1 MPCGD
6 AAAST
11 SVDLLDPTELLC
23 RFPPEAA
30 PGGPGGFPFPP
41 DANCTLARGTGRDAE
56 GGSPTFAGSAACDFP
71 QGEAEGGG
79 YAPYSEGENC
89 TFPGAT
95 LECHAGG
102 GAGACEPCR
111 AGRECPAEG
120 TVQPLPCEQ
129 GRYSPGGLAE
139 CRPCLPGL
147 YTPGE
152 GSSECSPCPGG
163 FECPDEATRSPV
175 RCLSPTFAAGG
186 NVACQNCTAGYTCA
200 QNGTETPDPCPGG
213 EFSSAGATACSE
225 CLSGTYSTGS
235 APECSPCPAGYI
247 CPNERTS
254 KPLPCSAGSSSSE
267 GSEECESCLEGSYS
281 PSDGSLCLPC
291 PAGTECKSQGMQ
303 IPTACTPG
311 SFSGWVINPSAFE
324 MPYDH
329 LNDSLW
335 PRALE
340 GGSQL
345 CLNCPRGYTCEET
358 MDRPELCPP
367 GTVTLTLNHMHCH
380 SCSPGTYCP
389 TPQLPP
395 LGCPEGSFS
404 LSGAAA
410 CTPCPAGHR
419 CPYRD
424 KNTAFPCRLGE
435 TAEEGQ
441 GFCSPCPPGRQC
453 PSTSDMSR
461 ITRCELG
468 TYSTGGQAFCT
479 PCPPGFACGYTTADD
494 MQECP
499 AGTFSAGGLFECA
512 ACPAGTFGPMPGATG
527 EGLCDKCPPGTFGS
541 QDTQTSEAEACSR
554 CPRGFYCQG
563 EGVTEPRECPPGL
576 TSNSGARSPEECA
589 PPPPAPPPPAPPPPP
604 PAPPPPPSP
613 PTLIA
618 TPPALTLALEP
629 LPGGPAIAST
639 GPGPL
644 QLVPALEQA
653 FREAVAWSVG
663 NYTGVA
669 VRAGDVNVRGVS
681 RPGTSSPS
689 SSSGPPTGRRRLS
702 QGDAGVTVHFSVSGV
717 TYAQAAAALEWD
729 LGAGLLKVP
738 AVVAST
744 SPGLACTPGH
754 SSMADEGVG
763 SVDGLA
769 CRPCEPGTSSADGS
783 ECVPCLEGEE
793 APFRGHSTCSLCGPG
808 AFAAQGGTAV
818 CTPCPPGSY
827 QGRAGAL
834 GCETCPYGTF
844 MTDTAATECLPC
856 TAFVDDFG
864 HSLDQWGRA
873 YVSEDSRTVCMANS
887 TPPEPPPVAVEREER
902 FGLVFVVATAAAG
915 GMALLLILGTGLKLY
930 SRDKLALKYSSVE
943 AFYDL
948 VAPGE
953 NVRQRGLDKSTEVKD
968 LEAARRDLHAG
979 ELHSAWGTVTKILA
993 RDPVQPAALHLAAVL
1008 CLRFGELPSAQ
1019 YLVKLAV
1026 RLNPRAEYCNTLGHL
1041 FCQSDDSVK
1050 GREQFEVATKR
1061 NPRLVSSYLN
1071 AGNLHFREGRVEDAL
1086 EMFETALEKEPA
1098 FFSALLNVAACYD
1111 SLGKLLLCRQTL
1123 GKALGVR
1130 PRDPT
1135 AWYFL
1140 GVCTLKL
1147 GDDLGA
1153 EKALRRCL
1161 QESEGRYAR
1170 AHVELGNI
1178 YLRNYRPKA
1187 AGECFLQALEQDPTS
1202 AGALSNLGI
1211 IEWSKRNMREAER
1224 YLQAAAECSRR
1235 HFPSQFNLSLFNM
1248 EKGELLEAAEHYEA
1262 AQELGGTEASD
1273 ELLALGTALK
1283 RKDPDLIDTPR
1294 AARSRRGANV
1304 AEAVRRAKLE
1314 LLGVFGNV
1322 QDGFTAD
1329 ELDGVLRDEAAG
1341 PHGGARPVD
1350 AVGVEGTPASMEASF
1365 GRLAPPAL
1373 SSSKGPQAP
1382 VRDLRQ
1388 LGRRW
1393 ESLIL
1398 VSTRMKGSDYL
1409 REAVH
1414 PNVAVVCFDWARE
1427 TLSGLLERCRQT
1439 LLGPGGVSQV
1449 DTVGLLSPGKPG
1461 KIGLVRGQRVTLESL
1476 ETPSME
1482 KFWRDLAALLAPRGE
1497 LHVLN
1502 LKGQDPASFKLL
1514 ARLKHKFSL
1523 PNVLASDDMMFLD
1536 SYAGTEGTDLTNAG
1550 RYFQLAKLQQWVGMP
1565 ELPKEDAEGAA
1576 PVAAAGKKG
1585 AHTVNIEASMEA
1597 ATKVKTVGRAYS
1609 AFVRKQLKQRSQA
1622 AGPPGAE
1629 EAAAPPSPE
1638 EAEAPP
1644 ISEEAQAPPRAE
1656 EGQSMTLPGE
1666 EPRPPRPQGGGE
1678 RGGQEGGGEDLEGAP
1693 PQPGAARPARG
1704 GLAAREGDAGVVDER
1719 NISKFFASA
1728 RAKAAKGGAA
1738 GAAGGRQLVRE
1749 ARYARA
1755 SLLLEL
1761 TREDFSTLA
1770 VQRYFLQELGEE
1782 LGVAASRFRIESF
1795 SSATGALVLKVVDKP
1810 GDTPLELLLD
1820 SLRSKSEQNTLLL
1833 DPIFGQPLLVHVDL
1847 PPPPPEAEAGAG
1859 AGEVSDDG
1867 RAAPLGP
1874 PGVPKAGH
1882 EGAEELS
1889 QGVWGPLAQAEDALL
1904 STGARGAEETTKVGG
1919 WRGREVRAYRRVILI
1934 SSRMARADL
1943 LAEAVL
1949 EDVGVVYVDWRH
1961 SSLERV
1967 LEDLWEAAGAKPGEP
1982 VPTGGLQA
1990 IGLATHW
1997 KPGAL
2002 GLVKSRRTSL
2012 RNLEQRPELR
2022 KFWAQATGLLDSGRD
2037 GEGKVDILTWGVEG
2051 CARSRQLLR
2060 RLEGLLSTPFR
2071 STEELSGV
2079 PWVSTQEE
2087 SEGGKPQMPPLC
2099 GGAVDAERYFD
2110 TERLQEWR
2118 EECGRTGIFALSAP
2132 KGRRPTPGELEDDGA
2147 MPARSSAGIS
2157 AGSGSGVVIPSL
2169 ERARSPTKRPRLPL
2183 LPLETLAGG
2192 GSEEAP
2198 PLLDAPAGGGGL
2210 PALPAADDA
2219 KLRWAVALPAPGKQA
2234 EAEAQ
2239 AMAVVTADREP
2250 LLTDLV
2256 VPPLRL
2262 REQVGGGDDSVG
2274 EGAPTEAGPEAG
2286 PPAAVDRWS
2295 IDENVKRWA
2304 KYENTGIWRQA

>member
-1 MPCGD
+1 M
-6 AAAST
+6 
-11 SVDLLDPTELLC
+11 
-23 RFPPEAA
+23 
-30 PGGPGGFPFPP
+30 
-41 DANCTLARGTGRDAE
+41 
-56 GGSPTFAGSAACDFP
+56 
-71 QGEAEGGG
+71 
-79 YAPYSEGENC
+79 
-89 TFPGAT
+89 
-95 LECHAGG
+95 
-102 GAGACEPCR
+102 
-111 AGRECPAEG
+111 
-120 TVQPLPCEQ
+120 
-129 GRYSPGGLAE
+129 
-139 CRPCLPGL
+139 
-147 YTPGE
+147 
-152 GSSECSPCPGG
+152 
-163 FECPDEATRSPV
+163 
-175 RCLSPTFAAGG
+175 
-186 NVACQNCTAGYTCA
+186 
-200 QNGTETPDPCPGG
+200 
-213 EFSSAGATACSE
+213 
-225 CLSGTYSTGS
+225 
-235 APECSPCPAGYI
+235 
-247 CPNERTS
+247 
-254 KPLPCSAGSSSSE
+254 
-267 GSEECESCLEGSYS
+267 
-281 PSDGSLCLPC
+281 
-291 PAGTECKSQGMQ
+291 
-303 IPTACTPG
+303 
-311 SFSGWVINPSAFE
+311 
-324 MPYDH
+324 
-329 LNDSLW
+329 
-335 PRALE
+335 
-340 GGSQL
+340 
-345 CLNCPRGYTCEET
+345 
-358 MDRPELCPP
+358 
-367 GTVTLTLNHMHCH
+367 
-380 SCSPGTYCP
+380 
-389 TPQLPP
+389 
-395 LGCPEGSFS
+395 
-404 LSGAAA
+404 
-410 CTPCPAGHR
+410 
-419 CPYRD
+419 
-424 KNTAFPCRLGE
+424 
-435 TAEEGQ
+435 
-441 GFCSPCPPGRQC
+441 
-453 PSTSDMSR
+453 
-461 ITRCELG
+461 
-468 TYSTGGQAFCT
+468 
-479 PCPPGFACGYTTADD
+479 
-494 MQECP
+494 
-499 AGTFSAGGLFECA
+499 
-512 ACPAGTFGPMPGATG
+512 
-527 EGLCDKCPPGTFGS
+527 
-541 QDTQTSEAEACSR
+541 
-554 CPRGFYCQG
+554 
-563 EGVTEPRECPPGL
+563 
-576 TSNSGARSPEECA
+576 
-589 PPPPAPPPPAPPPPP
+589 
-604 PAPPPPPSP
+604 
-613 PTLIA
+613 
-618 TPPALTLALEP
+618 
-629 LPGGPAIAST
+629 
-639 GPGPL
+639 
-644 QLVPALEQA
+644 
-653 FREAVAWSVG
+653 
-663 NYTGVA
+663 
-669 VRAGDVNVRGVS
+669 
-681 RPGTSSPS
+681 
-689 SSSGPPTGRRRLS
+689 
-702 QGDAGVTVHFSVSGV
+702 TVHFSVSGV
-717 TYAQAAAALEWD
+717 TYAQVAAALEWD
-729 LGAGLLKVP
+729 LRAGLLKIP

-754 SSMADEGVG
+754 SSVADEGVG

-769 CRPCEPGTSSADGS
+769 CRPCEPGTSSDDGS
-783 ECVPCLEGEE
+783 ECVPCIEGEE
-793 APFRGHSTCSLCGPG
+793 APFRGHSTCSLCEPG
-808 AFAAQGGTAV
+808 AFAAHGGTAV

-844 MTDTAATECLPC
+844 MTSTAAIECLPC
-856 TAFVDDFG
+856 TAFVDEFG

-953 NVRQRGLDKSTEVKD
+953 NVRQRGLDKSTEAKD

-993 RDPVQPAALHLAAVL
+993 RDPVQPAALHLASVL

-1041 FCQSDDSVK
+1041 LCQSDDSVR
-1050 GREQFEVATKR
+1050 GREQFEMAAKR

-1123 GKALGVR
+1123 GKALEVR
-1130 PRDPT
+1130 PRDPM

-1140 GVCTLKL
+1140 GVCTMKL

-1161 QESEGRYAR
+1161 LESEGRYAR

-1178 YLRNYRPKA
+1178 YLRNHRPKA
-1187 AGECFLQALEQDPTS
+1187 AGECFLLALEQDPSS

-1211 IEWSKRNMREAER
+1211 IEWSKRNVREAER
-1224 YLQAAAECSRR
+1224 YLQAAAECSRH
-1235 HFPSQFNLSLFNM
+1235 HFPSQFNLSLFSL
-1248 EKGELLEAAEHYEA
+1248 EKGELLEAAEHYEV

-1273 ELLALGTALK
+1273 ELLALGTVLK

-1314 LLGVFGNV
+1314 LFGVFGNA
-1322 QDGFTAD
+1322 QDGFTAG

-1341 PHGGARPVD
+1341 PRGSAPPVD
-1350 AVGVEGTPASMEASF
+1350 PVGVEGSPAFSEASF

-1373 SSSKGPQAP
+1373 TSLNGPQAP
-1382 VRDLRQ
+1382 LRDPHQ

-1502 LKGQDPASFKLL
+1502 LKGQDPANFKLL

-1523 PNVLASDDMMFLD
+1523 PKVLASDDMMFLD
-1536 SYAGTEGTDLTNAG
+1536 SYAGTEGTDLTNAA

-1565 ELPKEDAEGAA
+1565 ELSKEDAEGAA

-1585 AHTVNIEASMEA
+1585 AHAVNIEASMEA

-1609 AFVRKQLKQRSQA
+1609 AFVRKQLKQRSL
-1622 AGPPGAE
+1622 
-1629 EAAAPPSPE
+1629 AAAPPSSD

-1644 ISEEAQAPPRAE
+1644 SSDEAEAPPRLE
-1656 EGQSMTLPGE
+1656 EAKAQPTSEEVQSMTLLGDE
-1666 EPRPPRPQGGGE
+1666 G
-1678 RGGQEGGGEDLEGAP
+1678 EGGGEEEAP
-1693 PQPGAARPARG
+1693 PQPGTARPARG

-1728 RAKAAKGGAA
+1728 RAKAAKGGTA
-1738 GAAGGRQLVRE
+1738 GAAGGKQLVRE

-1770 VQRYFLQELGEE
+1770 VQRYFLQELAEE

-1847 PPPPPEAEAGAG
+1847 PPPPPEAEAGMVAGAG
-1859 AGEVSDDG
+1859 AGEVSDGG
-1867 RAAPLGP
+1867 RPAPLGP
-1874 PGVPKAGH
+1874 SGVTKVSH

-1889 QGVWGPLAQAEDALL
+1889 RGVWGPLAQAEDALL
-1904 STGARGAEETTKVGG
+1904 NTGARGEEESAKVGG

-2002 GLVKSRRTSL
+2002 GLVKSLRTSL

-2022 KFWAQATGLLDSGRD
+2022 QFWAQATGLLDSGRD
-2037 GEGKVDILTWGVEG
+2037 GEGKVDILSWGVEG

-2071 STEELSGV
+2071 STEELSSV
-2079 PWVSTQEE
+2079 PWVSAQEE
-2087 SEGGKPQMPPLC
+2087 SEGCKPQMPPLC

-2110 TERLQEWR
+2110 TERLQQWR
-2118 EECGRTGIFALSAP
+2118 EECGRAGIFAPSAP

-2147 MPARSSAGIS
+2147 RPARSSAGIS
-2157 AGSGSGVVIPSL
+2157 SGSGSGVVIPSL
-2169 ERARSPTKRPRLPL
+2169 ERGRSPTKRPRLPL

-2192 GSEEAP
+2192 GLEEAP
-2198 PLLDAPAGGGGL
+2198 PLLDAAGGGGGL
-2210 PALPAADDA
+2210 PALPAADDS
-2219 KLRWAVALPAPGKQA
+2219 KLRWAVALPAPGKRA
-2234 EAEAQ
+2234 EAEAE
-2239 AMAVVTADREP
+2239 AEAVVTADRGL
-2250 LLTDLV
+2250 LLTDLI

-2262 REQVGGGDDSVG
+2262 REKVGGGDDSVG
-2274 EGAPTEAGPEAG
+2274 EGAPTEAGPEADPEAG
-2286 PPAAVDRWS
+2286 PPVAVDRWS